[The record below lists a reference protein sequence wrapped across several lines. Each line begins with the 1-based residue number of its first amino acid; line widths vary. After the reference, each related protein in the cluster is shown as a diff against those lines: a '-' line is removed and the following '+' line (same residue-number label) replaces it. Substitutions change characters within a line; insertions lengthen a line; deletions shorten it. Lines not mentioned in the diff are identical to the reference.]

1 MSRIFTV
8 LAAAMLV
15 AAFGLIML
23 APYDMPLVQGL
34 SAIDPSLL
42 RHIQHAVLQTL
53 GSKAWA
59 VLVTPVLA
67 RPIWLMPLAL
77 GMVCA
82 GLAATTI
89 MPVTPQRTRRRS

>member
-34 SAIDPSLL
+34 SAVDPSLL
-42 RHIQHAVLQTL
+42 RQIQHAVLHTL
-53 GSKAWA
+53 GGRAWA
-59 VLVTPVLA
+59 VLITPVLA
-67 RPIWLMPLAL
+67 RPIWLLPLAL

-82 GLAATTI
+82 GLAATTV
-89 MPVTPQRTRRRS
+89 MPGTTHRTRRRS